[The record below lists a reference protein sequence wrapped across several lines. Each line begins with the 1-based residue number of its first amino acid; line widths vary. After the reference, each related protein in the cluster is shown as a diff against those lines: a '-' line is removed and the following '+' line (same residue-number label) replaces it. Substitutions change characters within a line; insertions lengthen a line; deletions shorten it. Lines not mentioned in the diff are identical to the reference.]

1 MPPKVSIG
9 MPVYNAENY
18 IEQAIQSIL
27 SQTFTDLE
35 LIISDNASSD
45 RTQAI
50 CERHATEDKRVRYH
64 RNSENIGANRNFNHV
79 FTLARGEYFKWA
91 AHDDVIAPDY
101 LEKCLLLLE
110 NDSTFV
116 LAHSETK
123 LIDPEGNEITVPEG
137 ANYVKDER
145 GRIIF
150 IGLDSTKR
158 PLDSSH
164 AHKRFQ
170 GVLDTGWCN
179 EVFGVIRSHALRDTP
194 LLRPF
199 YGADKV
205 LLAELASMGRFAIIP
220 EPLFHN
226 RRHPEQSRSQ
236 SVEDRAAWT
245 QTAARKSSGL
255 KRNVQK
261 AIAYMEVPFKGSMS
275 FSERMQCLSLA
286 LRYNTVKL
294 GYEFGIV
301 KEKDML
307 R

>member
-1 MPPKVSIG
+1 

-18 IEQAIQSIL
+18 IAQAVQSIL
-27 SQTFTDLE
+27 NQTFTDFE

-50 CERHATEDKRVRYH
+50 CEQFVAQDQRVRYH

-79 FTLARGEYFKWA
+79 FTLARGSAYFKWA
-91 AHDDVIAPDY
+91 AHDDMIAPDY
-101 LEKCLLLLE
+101 LQKCLSLLE
-110 NDSTFV
+110 NDPSFV

-123 LIDPEGNEITVPEG
+123 LIDPHGDEIMVPDG
-137 ANYVKDER
+137 ANYVKDEQ

-150 IGLDSTKR
+150 IGLDSTER
-158 PLDSSH
+158 PLDSSC

-170 GVLDTGWCN
+170 GVLETGWCN
-179 EVFGVIRSHALRDTP
+179 EVFGVIRSHALRETP

-255 KRNVQK
+255 RRNAQK
-261 AIAYMEVPFKGSMS
+261 AIAYLQVPFKGSMS
-275 FSERMQCLSLA
+275 FSERMYCLSLA